1 MSVMMASGMVPTVNL
16 KKTGENIMRI
26 RKEAGISVRDLQNM
40 IGFSIS
46 LAIYS
51 WQNGSYLPTIDTL
64 IILAAIFGT
73 TLDEI
78 VAVDVPT

>member
-40 IGFSIS
+40 IGFSS
-46 LAIYS
+46 PQAIYS
-51 WQNGSYLPTIDTL
+51 WQNGSYLPTIDNL

-78 VAVDVPT
+78 VAVDAPT

>member
-40 IGFSIS
+40 IGFSS
-46 LAIYS
+46 PQAIYS
-51 WQNGSYLPTIDTL
+51 WQNGSYLPTIDNL
-64 IILAAIFGT
+64 IILASIFGT

>member
-40 IGFSIS
+40 IGFSS
-46 LAIYS
+46 PQAIYS
-51 WQNGSYLPTIDTL
+51 WQNGSYLPTIDNL

-78 VAVDVPT
+78 VVVDMPT

>member
-1 MSVMMASGMVPTVNL
+1 MSIMMASGMVPTVNL

-40 IGFSIS
+40 IGFSS
-46 LAIYS
+46 PQAIYS
-51 WQNGSYLPTIDTL
+51 WQNGSYLPTIDNL

>member
-40 IGFSIS
+40 IGFSS
-46 LAIYS
+46 PQAIYS
-51 WQNGSYLPTIDTL
+51 WQNGSYLPTIDNL

>member
-40 IGFSIS
+40 IGFSS
-46 LAIYS
+46 PQAIYS
-51 WQNGSYLPTIDTL
+51 WQNGSYLPTIDNL

-78 VAVDVPT
+78 VAVDMPT

>member
-1 MSVMMASGMVPTVNL
+1 MSVMMTSGMVPTVNL

-26 RKEAGISVRDLQNM
+26 RKEAGISVRDLQSM
-40 IGFSIS
+40 IGFSS
-46 LAIYS
+46 PQAIYS
-51 WQNGSYLPTIDTL
+51 WQNGSYLPTIDNL

>member
-40 IGFSIS
+40 IGFSS
-46 LAIYS
+46 PQAIYS
-51 WQNGSYLPTIDTL
+51 WQNGSYLPTIDNL

-78 VAVDVPT
+78 VVVDVPT